1 MYVKQ
6 NEIMSY
12 TVHSMDIFESH
23 LLHATCDFCFVFMF
37 IYFAR
42 IALLLIL
49 GKKQI
54 LLKTLFSF
62 LFCNKKILLRESSVT
77 TLMNET
83 VSLGIASHKD
93 LYFWC

>member
-49 GKKQI
+49 GKKTNFI
-54 LLKTLFSF
+54 ENSFLFSF
-62 LFCNKKILLRESSVT
+62 LQ
-77 TLMNET
+77 
-83 VSLGIASHKD
+83 
-93 LYFWC
+93 

>member
-12 TVHSMDIFESH
+12 TVHSMDIFGSH
-23 LLHATCDFCFVFMF
+23 LLHATCDFCFVCMF

-49 GKKQI
+49 RCFFFPEKKY
-54 LLKTLFSF
+54 KF
-62 LFCNKKILLRESSVT
+62 
-77 TLMNET
+77 
-83 VSLGIASHKD
+83 
-93 LYFWC
+93 Y